1 MIQRPRI
8 GGLTSFDFQ
17 LEIAALWLAPF
28 FTVMGSGFNVAIF
41 LQRILNLIGN
51 VRNRAVP
58 LYMKGNLLYFFNAWF
73 LYLDLIRCYIEIGD
87 DLRFR

>member
-1 MIQRPRI
+1 MIFNWKCRIVACALFHGNGVRIQR
-8 GGLTSFDFQ
+8 
-17 LEIAALWLAPF
+17 
-28 FTVMGSGFNVAIF
+28 AIF